1 MSAKKSRILVLDH
14 VSPRGVEVMSAEPSF
29 EIVVKPPMKE
39 TELVAEISGFDALV
53 VRSQTKVGR
62 AAIAAAPRLKV
73 IGRAGVG
80 VDNVDVDAATERGV
94 IVMNTPGGNTISTA
108 EHAFSLMLSMA
119 RCIPQAHASMRDG
132 KWDRKS
138 FTGVEIYNKT
148 LGIIGLGRI
157 GSEFARRAIAFGMRV
172 LAHDPFTSLSRARS
186 LQVEMVELDDLF
198 ARADVITV
206 HMPLSERTKAMVGRD
221 AFAKMKKGVRVI
233 NCARGGIVDEA
244 ALADALREGKVA
256 AAALDVFEQEPP
268 PADHPLRAFP
278 QVVMTPHLGAST
290 NEAQESVGIEIA
302 EAIRDFLLSG
312 EVHNAVNVPN
322 VDARTLAVI
331 RPWLRL
337 AERLGRG
344 VSQLAPDR
352 VEDLAVSYSGAIGEV
367 NTQPITRLVVKGF
380 LERIS
385 GCDVNPVNA
394 MVTAAA
400 LGIRIVENRVCA
412 LGSYSE
418 ILQVS
423 AQRGKDSACM
433 TATFFGSADNPR
445 IVRINDRTVEAA
457 PEGVLLLFAND
468 DRPGIIGHI
477 GTILGHHK
485 INIASMTLSRE
496 KLGGPAVTALNLDS
510 EPSAEVLKE
519 VSTHPTIHWVKVVKL

>member
-1 MSAKKSRILVLDH
+1 MSAAPSRILVLDH
-14 VSPRGVEVMSAEPSF
+14 VSPRGVEVLTSEPAF
-29 EIVVKPPMKE
+29 EVVVKPPLKPA
-39 TELVAEISGFDALV
+39 ELAAELPGFDALI
-53 VRSQTKVGR
+53 VRSQTKVDR
-62 AAIAAAPRLKV
+62 AAIAAGARLKV

-80 VDNVDVDAATERGV
+80 VDNVDVEAATERGV

-108 EHAFSLMLSMA
+108 EHAFSLMLAMA
-119 RCIPQAHASMRDG
+119 RCIPQAHASMREG

-138 FTGVEIYNKT
+138 FTGIELYNKT
-148 LGIIGLGRI
+148 LGVIGLGRI

-186 LQVEMVELDDLF
+186 LQVEMVDLDEIF

-206 HMPLSERTKAMVGRD
+206 HMPLSDRTKGMVGRE
-221 AFAKMKKGVRVI
+221 AFAKMKKGVRII
-233 NCARGGIVDEA
+233 NCARGGIVDER

-256 AAALDVFEQEPP
+256 AAALDVYEQEPF

-290 NEAQESVGIEIA
+290 AEAQESVGIEIA
-302 EAIRDFLLSG
+302 EAIRTFLLKG
-312 EVHNAVNVPN
+312 EVLNAVNVPN
-322 VDARTLAVI
+322 VDSKTLAVI

-352 VEDLAVSYSGAIGEV
+352 VEELTVNYCGAASEV
-367 NTQPITRLVVKGF
+367 NTQPVTRLVVKGF

-385 GCDVNPVNA
+385 GRDVNPVNA
-394 MVTAAA
+394 MVAAA
-400 LGIRIVENRVCA
+400 SLGIRVVESRTCA
-412 LGSYSE
+412 LGSYTE
-418 ILQVS
+418 LLQVS
-423 AQRGKDSACM
+423 ATRGEETASM
-433 TATFFGSADNPR
+433 TATFFGSPDNPR
-445 IVRINDRTVEAA
+445 IVRINGRTVEAA
-457 PEGVLLLFAND
+457 PEGVILLFAND

-477 GTILGHHK
+477 GTTLGRAGV
-485 INIASMTLSRE
+485 NIASMTLSRE

-510 EPSAEVLKE
+510 EPSPEVLKE
-519 VSTHPTIHWVKVVKL
+519 VATHPTIHWAKVIKL